1 MRDRLRAVECPADII
16 DQMAAGTGR
25 VLGRAMVGDIRWSS
39 CTVGWLRL
47 RGSLGSESADIR
59 YGAVSLG
66 WLNLSTI
73 KRNIK
78 EA

>member
-1 MRDRLRAVECPADII
+1 MRAVECPADII

-47 RGSLGSESADIR
+47 WGRLVRLMSRELLITVD
-59 YGAVSLG
+59 
-66 WLNLSTI
+66 WLT
-73 KRNIK
+73 
-78 EA
+78 